1 MRGRAGRS
9 PPSRMLACASA
20 VYVRFLPVIGS
31 EIDVFA
37 ANKGGDPL
45 CPQLHFRNIDAI
57 S

>member
-1 MRGRAGRS
+1 
-9 PPSRMLACASA
+9 MLACASA
-20 VYVRFLPVIGS
+20 VYVRSLPVIGS

-45 CPQLHFRNIDAI
+45 CPQPHFRSIDAI